1 MVRLPVVGP
10 PKLAKIGR
18 WMAVLIFSNP
28 RATLAGVRP
37 KFLKSTGGTWGVSPH
52 VPGSPKMSDTPF
64 SHNVIDEYRKARP
77 EYRFDA
83 LS

>member
-1 MVRLPVVGP
+1 MVRFPVVGP

-37 KFLKSTGGTWGVSPH
+37 KFLGSTGGNWE
-52 VPGSPKMSDTPF
+52 DTPHGYGF
-64 SHNVIDEYRKARP
+64 GRKMRTDEIVDYI
-77 EYRFDA
+77 
-83 LS
+83 